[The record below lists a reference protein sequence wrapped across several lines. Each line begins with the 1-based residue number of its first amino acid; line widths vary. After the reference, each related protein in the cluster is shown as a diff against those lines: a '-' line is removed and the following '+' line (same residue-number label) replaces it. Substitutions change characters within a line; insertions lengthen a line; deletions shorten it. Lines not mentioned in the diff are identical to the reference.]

1 MKSCLEMFSLAH
13 QRICAH
19 LYCLTSDSWVY
30 VVVLRLI
37 KGKTPH
43 FPSHITSYDWASL
56 FSLTAKEIFNFFS
69 NLKQAN
75 SCDWTKS
82 KTLWI
87 QQLCQEINK
96 NIKIWGDCRI
106 SALIRVGFFFLAL
119 SIHLVSLKCHS
130 GNINIY

>member
-1 MKSCLEMFSLAH
+1 MFSLAH

-56 FSLTAKEIFNFFS
+56 FSLTAKEIFNFFPTS
-69 NLKQAN
+69 NKLTVVTEQRAKHFEYN
-75 SCDWTKS
+75 SYARK
-82 KTLWI
+82 
-87 QQLCQEINK
+87 
-96 NIKIWGDCRI
+96 
-106 SALIRVGFFFLAL
+106 
-119 SIHLVSLKCHS
+119 
-130 GNINIY
+130 